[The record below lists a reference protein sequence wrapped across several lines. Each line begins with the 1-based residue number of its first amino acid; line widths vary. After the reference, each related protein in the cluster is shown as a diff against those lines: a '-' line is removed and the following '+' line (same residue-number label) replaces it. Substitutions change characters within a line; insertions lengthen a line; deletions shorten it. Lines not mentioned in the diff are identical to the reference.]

1 MALEKYFYFILPK
14 VWEGINTY
22 YCFLEIVQSFKGQA
36 VPVYNLDV
44 YISKVSEVRID
55 FISMTNME
63 GLKTFLKREVMYF
76 LEKWSPEISCLEG
89 ESMYVRSRELF
100 VVGRQGHLC
109 YLFS

>member
-1 MALEKYFYFILPK
+1 M
-14 VWEGINTY
+14 
-22 YCFLEIVQSFKGQA
+22 QSFKGQA

-76 LEKWSPEISCLEG
+76 LEK
-89 ESMYVRSRELF
+89 
-100 VVGRQGHLC
+100 
-109 YLFS
+109 